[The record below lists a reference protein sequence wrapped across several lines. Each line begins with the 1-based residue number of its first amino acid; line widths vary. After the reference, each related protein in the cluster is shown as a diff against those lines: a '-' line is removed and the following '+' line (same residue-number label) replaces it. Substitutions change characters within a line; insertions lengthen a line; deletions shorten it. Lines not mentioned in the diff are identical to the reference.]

1 MVESQRW
8 FVEMFESPDE
18 GRPVE
23 EFLVALDRQ
32 QRQKVVAVIRM
43 LQEQGPTL
51 PFPYS
56 SQLRGRLRELRAHYG
71 RTHYRVL
78 YFGAPNRAFVLLHA
92 FQKRSGRVPEGDI
105 ATGERRMAACLR
117 TLRFWRRHEED

>member
-1 MVESQRW
+1 MY
-8 FVEMFESPDE
+8 ESPDE

-23 EFLVALDRQ
+23 GFLLALDRPR
-32 QRQKVVAVIRM
+32 RQVVVAVIRM

-56 SQLRGRLRELRAHYG
+56 SQVRGRLRELRAHYG

-92 FQKRSGRVPEGDI
+92 FQKRSDRAPEGDI
-105 ATGERRMAACLR
+105 ATGERRMEACLR
-117 TLRFWRRHEED
+117 TLRFWRRHEDD